1 MSTKKTELDIEILP
15 ESLGVLLGFFNNIK
29 GGLLNCKYGVVDVYE
44 LREACNN
51 GRCLRRGQVLWNFRH
66 IGTAGRNGEGMNMFP
81 GELYGPLHIPVES
94 VWCLNVWTQPK

>member
-1 MSTKKTELDIEILP
+1 M
-15 ESLGVLLGFFNNIK
+15 GFFNNIK

>member
-1 MSTKKTELDIEILP
+1 ME
-15 ESLGVLLGFFNNIK
+15 FFNNIE
-29 GGLLNCKYGVVDVYE
+29 GGLLNRKYGVVDVYE